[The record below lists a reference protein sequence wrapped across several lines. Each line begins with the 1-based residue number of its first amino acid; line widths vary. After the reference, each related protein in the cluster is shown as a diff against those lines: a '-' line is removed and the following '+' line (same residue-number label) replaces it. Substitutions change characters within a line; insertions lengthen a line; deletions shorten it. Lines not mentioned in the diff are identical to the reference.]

1 MKLIFKLVLLFSILI
16 VCFLSYK
23 EKNSNDNNFGF
34 YLVDSDSMSP
44 TLKKGDIVIT
54 RPFDSYSSNDI
65 VTFMYPFNMTQ
76 TITHR
81 IIGYENEE
89 TTSFITK
96 GDKNTTVDPWNLSD
110 ELIKGK
116 VVFSIPFL
124 GHLIK
129 FIRTPVGLL
138 LFVVLPLG
146 LNIILEG
153 DSLIKESRL
162 FWIMFKRRNSF
173 KVNKLKWK
181 LKKRLAVQNQNR
193 ESSV

>member
-1 MKLIFKLVLLFSILI
+1 
-16 VCFLSYK
+16 
-23 EKNSNDNNFGF
+23 
-34 YLVDSDSMSP
+34 
-44 TLKKGDIVIT
+44 
-54 RPFDSYSSNDI
+54 
-65 VTFMYPFNMTQ
+65 
-76 TITHR
+76 
-81 IIGYENEE
+81 
-89 TTSFITK
+89 
-96 GDKNTTVDPWNLSD
+96 LSD